1 MAQQVKNLVLSL
13 QWLWLQL
20 WHGFGPWPGNFCM
33 PWVQPKKKKGEK
45 SHQREETKLKLES
58 SKTLMK

>member
-20 WHGFGPWPGNFCM
+20 WHGFGPWPANFCM
-33 PWVQPKKKKGEK
+33 PWVQPKKKKR
-45 SHQREETKLKLES
+45 REITLERRNKA
-58 SKTLMK
+58 KT